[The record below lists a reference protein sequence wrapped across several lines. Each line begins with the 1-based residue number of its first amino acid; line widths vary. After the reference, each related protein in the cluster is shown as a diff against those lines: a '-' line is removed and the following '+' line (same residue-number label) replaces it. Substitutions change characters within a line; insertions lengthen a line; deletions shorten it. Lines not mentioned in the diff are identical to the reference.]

1 MNALIDL
8 IQLIFLLFNL
18 LILARIL
25 MSWINPDPYS
35 PIVQTINNLTEPILA
50 PVRKILPPAGMFDLS
65 PMVVLIGAVIIEGL
79 LISMIRSLF

>member
-25 MSWINPDPYS
+25 LSWINPDPYS
-35 PIVQTINNLTEPILA
+35 PIVQTIHNLTEPILA
-50 PVRKILPPAGMFDLS
+50 PVRKVLPPAGMFDLS

>member
-50 PVRKILPPAGMFDLS
+50 PVRKVLPPAGMFDLS